1 MQVIL
6 QEKIRN
12 LGNIGDIVDVKN
24 GYARNYLF
32 REGKALAATKANVAV
47 VEAKRAELEKVEKQR
62 IKEAKVRVGKLEAL
76 GEVVLNVHTNPEG
89 KLFGSVGAQEI
100 TAWFAEKG
108 QDVHKSEVVIQDGP
122 LRFVGKYTLAIEC
135 YAGVL
140 ATLPLIL
147 ESDVVLDAQEEAES
161 VTKDAEVEEDSD
173 ATNEGETPSEE
184 NVDAE

>member
-1 MQVIL
+1 MLDAACRKTVMIAVITTATAT
-6 QEKIRN
+6 IATTIARGT
-12 LGNIGDIVDVKN
+12 LGSGHRSPIN
-24 GYARNYLF
+24 
-32 REGKALAATKANVAV
+32 AV
-47 VEAKRAELEKVEKQR
+47 FM
-62 IKEAKVRVGKLEAL
+62 
-76 GEVVLNVHTNPEG
+76 
-89 KLFGSVGAQEI
+89 FGSVGAQEI